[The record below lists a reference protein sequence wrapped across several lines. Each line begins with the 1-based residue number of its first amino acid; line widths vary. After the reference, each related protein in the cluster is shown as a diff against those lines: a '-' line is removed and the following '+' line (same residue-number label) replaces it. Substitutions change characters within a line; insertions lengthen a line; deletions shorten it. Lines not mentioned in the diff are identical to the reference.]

1 MIIAA
6 ALALTLQA
14 TTPSGAVIPGS
25 AEHQAVLAPVNA
37 VFDALAARNA
47 AGLDAHFDPDARLTV
62 VHEQAGSESRVTHI
76 TLQQFAGG
84 LEPGP
89 EALEEVMPNP
99 TVAIDGDVAMV
110 WGQYVFRID
119 GRLSHCGVDHFNLVR
134 QGGVWK
140 ITSLTWNQRTTG
152 CEALDAATR
161 AR

>member
-47 AGLDAHFDPDARLTV
+47 AGLDAHFDPNARLTV
-62 VHEQAGSESRVTHI
+62 VHEREDGQNHIAHI
-76 TLQQFAGG
+76 TFQQFAGG

-89 EALEEVMPNP
+89 ERLEEVMIAP

-110 WGQYVFRID
+110 WGRYVFRIN
-119 GRLSHCGVDHFNLVR
+119 GRLNHCGIDHFGLARTN
-134 QGGVWK
+134 GVWK
-140 ITSLTWNQRTTG
+140 ITSLTWNQRTHG

-161 AR
+161 AQ